1 MNELFQNVL
10 TASFHGSIVILVVI
24 VLRLVLRKTPKKF
37 VCLLWLL
44 VGVRLLMPF
53 EIQSSLSLQPD
64 IVPMVEEKWQQPE
77 QDMAAGASGF
87 LMEDIPEPAILEND
101 APVFSNGN
109 EPAVIHNSTAA
120 TAGGDAA
127 ANPVDM
133 AAPAASGSLN
143 EEKSKPAVDW
153 AALVPYF
160 WLAVT
165 SCFVIS
171 SIYSYL
177 RLRYRVREAIKIPGG
192 WECDRIETA
201 FILGFIRPQI
211 YIPMGMSP
219 SNRKYILAHERTH
232 LEKGDHW
239 FKMVGYAALAIHWF
253 NPLVWVAYVLLC
265 KDIEMA
271 CDERVVQFMGLEE
284 RKHYSAALL
293 KCSTNRA
300 HFAACPVAFGE
311 VSVKTRIKSVLNY
324 RKPGFWISLLGV
336 IAIVFV
342 AVCLV
347 TSPAENGEA
356 PAVGETLGTEEEQTA
371 RRIEEGF
378 QAILSRDSYAISFYE
393 ATFDGSVGW
402 QVQYHKQGENT
413 LWRSTDHLNEEGHMV
428 LDGQDY
434 TLVKEGWLAS
444 EPEEDPL
451 EEYLARFD
459 LTGKELLDVTSST
472 KDNGGDTYEEVTL
485 TAQWRGEDGKRKLRP
500 MTFFFNS
507 DGELTRADVEDDELK
522 GADIF
527 AFNNESLVADTAT
540 AFDSARQNIADPS
553 EVGPIEPPTE
563 DELLMK
569 EWGVDF
575 RVDDDLLTR
584 RGGEA
589 WFVQANGYD
598 MAVSTDNAYWLEK
611 KTKNGWEELS
621 APTENIQWP
630 EGSYA
635 LGHGMY
641 TVVPVDWSGLYGE
654 LSSGTYRMGKTFTNW
669 EIGKSATGYA
679 EFEIYYNDASTAEQT
694 AAVERCYAAL
704 EKLKTSQTLHW
715 RSTSSWEEETWY
727 NNGNYLQIRTF
738 LDNEWEMEQN
748 LGRVDVFAR
757 WDGVGYQQVHE
768 DPEDWGSDIIGMR
781 LSTLKADRAGWQVS
795 FADDLTLLLY
805 ERSNKTITF
814 PDGVGVVSDEMVRFC
829 QSWGGQGVD
838 TDTAEAQLTYCF
850 DDAGNLTYM
859 EYKPLYEGAYFDFS
873 IEILDTSAEEIDAK
887 IMPYTQNLI
896 VEDFSWAEAKAKYT
910 SGGFNIRED
919 SFVNTSAAAISGPVE
934 AAQRA
939 LKEYPTLGEYLKVEV
954 SHDDSAGMWK
964 VTIQSYVDYQSTYGY
979 RDIYLDDNGVTQLL
993 VYEGPIGWDET
1004 RK

>member
-1 MNELFQNVL
+1 MNTLFQNIL

-24 VLRLVLRKTPKKF
+24 ALRLVLKKTPKKF
-37 VCLLWLL
+37 ICLLWLL
-44 VGVRLLMPF
+44 AGIRLLMPF
-53 EIQSSLSLQPD
+53 EIQSALSLQP
-64 IVPMVEEKWQQPE
+64 QPE
-77 QDMAAGASGF
+77 RVAQAQQWQSALWREPGDDGSSPVQTPAANPEISGGIAGEAEPDGAVQ
-87 LMEDIPEPAILEND
+87 
-101 APVFSNGN
+101 PVGGLSQ
-109 EPAVIHNSTAA
+109 EPAVTGAVPA
-120 TAGGDAA
+120 TEPAETPSMQRSGLQIAGL
-127 ANPVDM
+127 M
-133 AAPAASGSLN
+133 
-143 EEKSKPAVDW
+143 
-153 AALVPYF
+153 PYF
-160 WLAVT
+160 WLAIAC
-165 SCFVIS
+165 CFGAY

-177 RLRYRVREAIKIPGG
+177 HLRLQVREAIKIPGG
-192 WECDRIETA
+192 WECDHIETA
-201 FILGFIRPQI
+201 FILGFIKPKI

-219 SNRKYILAHERTH
+219 NVRKYILAHERTH

-239 FKMVGYAALAIHWF
+239 FKMIGFLALALHWF
-253 NPLVWVAYVLLC
+253 NPLVWVAYILLC

-271 CDERVVQFMGLEE
+271 CDERVVQFMDLNE

-293 KCSTNRA
+293 SCSTNRA

-311 VSVKTRIKSVLNY
+311 VSVKYRIKSVLNY
-324 RKPGFWISLLGV
+324 RKPSFWISLLGV
-336 IAIVFV
+336 IAIIFV

-356 PAVGETLGTEEEQTA
+356 PDVGETLGTEADQTA

-378 QAILSRDSYAISFYE
+378 QAILSRDSYAVSFFE

-402 QVQYHKQGENT
+402 QIQYHKQGENT

-451 EEYLARFD
+451 EGYLARFD

-500 MTFFFNS
+500 MTFCFNT
-507 DGELTRADVEDDELK
+507 DGELTRANVEDDELK

-527 AFNNESLVADTAT
+527 VFNNESFFEDTAT
-540 AFDSARQNIADPS
+540 AFDTARQNIADPS

-611 KTKNGWEELS
+611 KTTNGWEKLS
-621 APTENIQWP
+621 ALTENIQWP
-630 EGSYA
+630 EGNYT
-635 LGHGMY
+635 LGHGKY

-704 EKLKTSQTLHW
+704 EKLKAQKTIHW
-715 RSTSSWEEETWY
+715 RSNTSWLEETWY
-727 NNGNYLQIRTF
+727 NNGNYLMIRTF
-738 LDNEWEMEQN
+738 QNHEWEMEQN
-748 LGRVDVFAR
+748 IGRVDIFAR
-757 WDGVGYQQVHE
+757 WDGAGYTQVHE

-781 LSTLKADRAGWQVS
+781 LSTLKADRAGWQAS
-795 FADDLTLLLY
+795 FADDLSLLFY

-814 PDGVGVVSDEMVRFC
+814 PDGIGVVSDEMVRFC
-829 QSWGGQGVD
+829 QTWPVVGLEY
-838 TDTAEAQLTYCF
+838 DTASAQLTYRF
-850 DDAGNLTYM
+850 DDAGNLIYM
-859 EYKPLYEGAYFDFS
+859 AYKPLYEESPFDDY

-887 IMPYTQNLI
+887 IKSYTENPY
-896 VEDFSWAEAKAKYT
+896 VGSFSWAEAKAKYT
-910 SGGFNIRED
+910 SGEFNIRENN
-919 SFVNTSAAAISGPVE
+919 FINTSGAAISSPVE

-939 LKEYPTLGEYLKVEV
+939 LKEYPNLGEYLDIEI

-964 VTIQSYVDYQSTYGY
+964 VTVQSYVDYQSTYGY